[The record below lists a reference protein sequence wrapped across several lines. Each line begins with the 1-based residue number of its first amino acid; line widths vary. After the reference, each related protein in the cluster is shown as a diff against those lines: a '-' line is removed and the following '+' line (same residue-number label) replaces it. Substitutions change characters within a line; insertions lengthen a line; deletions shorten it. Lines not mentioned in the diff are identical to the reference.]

1 MPVIACPG
9 CGKQYKIAATAA
21 GQVAKCACG
30 KRFRLGGSKSS
41 TEAAPP
47 APKSSS
53 AKAPSTSAAVAA
65 TTPKRATARAAAP
78 VTPAPAVPAAKDDFW
93 DDTLPIAD
101 KPAPAAVASNS
112 SGSSAQS
119 AMIKSGGPAVQNL
132 SKDKTEAAPKKKKKK
147 KSGGIKWGFDW
158 GKVVAGLASFL
169 IFGGLTVAL
178 VMSTG
183 RFSRGTVYLAVP
195 AIAGLFTAINGLM
208 GEEGIW

>member
-9 CGKQYKIAATAA
+9 CGKQYKIAAIAA

-30 KRFRLGGSKSS
+30 KRFRLGGAQDKSS
-41 TEAAPP
+41 P
-47 APKSSS
+47 AKP
-53 AKAPSTSAAVAA
+53 AKPATVATATANRTSASASTKSKPAA
-65 TTPKRATARAAAP
+65 QAA
-78 VTPAPAVPAAKDDFW
+78 PAPADDFW
-93 DDTLPIAD
+93 DDAISIAD
-101 KPAPAAVASNS
+101 KPQPAAVSS
-112 SGSSAQS
+112 PSGSSAQS
-119 AMIKSGGPAVQNL
+119 AMIKSGGPVLQNL
-132 SKDKTEAAPKKKKKK
+132 SNDQAEAAPKKKKK

-183 RFSRGTVYLAVP
+183 RVSRGTVYLAVP